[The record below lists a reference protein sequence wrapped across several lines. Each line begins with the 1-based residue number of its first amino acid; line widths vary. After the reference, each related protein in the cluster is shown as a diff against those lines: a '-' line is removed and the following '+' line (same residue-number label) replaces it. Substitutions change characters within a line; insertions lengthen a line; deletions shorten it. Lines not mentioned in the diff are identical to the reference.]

1 MQYRR
6 LYTCKQFSNQ
16 SLEMNNMSTQLV
28 PFSQASVPTYFVDT
42 PEETNIV
49 IREPIAALSFRG
61 KVWRA
66 SKADGI
72 EVTQLNKEGDP
83 ATSIAVVL
91 LDHIKTRSRVFYVG
105 AYVAGENK
113 FPDCSSIDGVT
124 PDASIAAPVSASCK
138 TCPNAAKGSKISPA
152 GKPVTACAQ
161 TKRVAVALA
170 GDPTAPPYLL
180 RLAPTSIWDKD
191 NKENEAAGWYAWD
204 QYLAMLAAKGCTNTA
219 QVLTRMK
226 FDHRVEYPK
235 VLFSAARWLT
245 PDEWALMKDK
255 WKSDEVKDVLFG
267 KSSDVK
273 GPDEAAPDGY
283 DDDLIVAPAP
293 SAVPAPA
300 AAAPAPV
307 VAPVAAAPTR
317 APRQPRSAPAPVAA
331 APTPPPAATPA
342 PAPAAAANPGLASL
356 LDDWDD

>member
-1 MQYRR
+1 
-6 LYTCKQFSNQ
+6 
-16 SLEMNNMSTQLV
+16 MSTQLV

-49 IREPIAALSFRG
+49 VRDPIASLSFRG

-66 SKADGI
+66 TKADGI

-113 FPDCSSIDGVT
+113 FPDCSSIDGVA
-124 PDASIAAPVSASCK
+124 PDASVESPVSASCK
-138 TCPNAAKGSKISPA
+138 TCPNAVKGSKISAA
-152 GKPVTACAQ
+152 GKPTTACSQ

-255 WKSDEVKDVLFG
+255 WKSEEVKDVLFG

-273 GPDEAAPDGY
+273 GPDETAPDGY
-283 DDDLIVAPAP
+283 DDGLDVAPAAAP
-293 SAVPAPA
+293 VPAPA
-300 AAAPAPV
+300 AAAAAPV
-307 VAPVAAAPTR
+307 VAPVAAAPAPAR
-317 APRQPRSAPAPVAA
+317 APRQPRSAPAAAPAA
-331 APTPPPAATPA
+331 ATPTPPPAAPA
-342 PAPAAAANPGLASL
+342 PAPAANPGLASL

>member
-1 MQYRR
+1 MA
-6 LYTCKQFSNQ
+6 
-16 SLEMNNMSTQLV
+16 TQLV
-28 PFSQASVPTYFVDT
+28 PFSQASVPAYFVDA

-49 IREPIAALSFRG
+49 VRDPIASLSFRG

-66 SKADGI
+66 TKADGI

-91 LDHIKTRSRVFYVG
+91 LDHIKTRSRVFYIG
-105 AYVAGENK
+105 PYVAGENK
-113 FPDCSSIDGVT
+113 LPDCASIDGVA
-124 PDASIAAPVSASCK
+124 PDASVEAPVSASCK
-138 TCPNAAKGSKISPA
+138 TCPNAVKGSKISSA
-152 GKPVTACAQ
+152 GKPTTACSQ
-161 TKRVAVALA
+161 NKRVAVALA

-255 WKSDEVKDVLFG
+255 WKSEEVKDVLFG

-273 GPDEAAPDGY
+273 GPDETAPDGY
-283 DDDLIVAPAP
+283 DDELIVAPAAAP
-293 SAVPAPA
+293 VPAPA
-300 AAAPAPV
+300 AAAPAPA
-307 VAPVAAAPTR
+307 VAPVAAAPAPAR
-317 APRQPRSAPAPVAA
+317 APRQPRSAPAAA
-331 APTPPPAATPA
+331 APTPPPAAPAAAPA
-342 PAPAAAANPGLASL
+342 PAPAANPGLASL